1 MWLIFIIACIVVA
14 LAALIVIYIG
24 HKIIQKIERDDRVS
38 EVEDEAYEQAK
49 KISCHINCINR
60 WSVYCESVRKSR
72 TGRGWSCLLYERWR
86 KGRNVKTWMAF
97 HKST

>member
-24 HKIIQKIERDDRVS
+24 HIIIKKIERDDRVS

-49 KISCHINCINR
+49 KIIRNQYMEDNR
-60 WSVYCESVRKSR
+60 KYGE
-72 TGRGWSCLLYERWR
+72 
-86 KGRNVKTWMAF
+86 
-97 HKST
+97 

>member
-38 EVEDEAYEQAK
+38 DIEDEAYEQAR
-49 KISCHINCINR
+49 KIIRNQYMEDNR
-60 WSVYCESVRKSR
+60 KYGE
-72 TGRGWSCLLYERWR
+72 
-86 KGRNVKTWMAF
+86 
-97 HKST
+97 